1 MLRSMYSGISG
12 LRVHQ
17 TKLDAIGN
25 NIANVNTVGFKA
37 SRTVFQEVYN
47 QTLKAASA
55 PTANGNRGG
64 TNPMQIGLGV
74 SVAAIDVLHT
84 SSGAQRTDKATDL
97 AIEGDGFFVV
107 ADGDTKYYTRAG
119 NFDISPN
126 GYLVSASGLMV
137 QGWTERDQ
145 NGDILVSSSP
155 DSIKEIRL
163 DSSMHM
169 PANQTSYIDFA
180 GNLDSRAKAGD
191 IVKYTATVIDSQGNE
206 HPIILEFEKKD
217 DNSNEWT
224 LKLSTPEIVQ
234 KKDID
239 GDGKKESAPKEWK
252 LNPDDKDPDDKYL
265 EITLDNFDFGN
276 GSAEFKDVK
285 LRFDASNMTQQ
296 ARESSIKAVDT
307 DGYGPG
313 TLDSISIDSSGR
325 VIGVYTNGRM
335 RVEAIIAVASFNNPA
350 GLTKVGNNLFYNTP
364 NSGEIQL
371 GQAGTGGL
379 GSVNPGALEMSN
391 VDLANEFTEM
401 ITAQRGFQA
410 NSRIITTSDE
420 LLQELVNLKR

>member
-1 MLRSMYSGISG
+1 MYSGISG

-17 TKLDAIGN
+17 TKLDVIGN

-64 TNPMQIGLGV
+64 TNPQQIGLGV

-119 NFDISPN
+119 NFDLSPN
-126 GYLVSASGLMV
+126 GYLVSASGLKV
-137 QGWTERDQ
+137 QGWTEKDE
-145 NGDILVSSSP
+145 NGEIMVSSSP
-155 DSIKEIRL
+155 DSLTDIRL

-191 IVKYTATVIDSQGNE
+191 TVKYTTTVIDSLGNE
-206 HPIILEFEKKD
+206 HSIILEFTKAAD
-217 DNSNEWT
+217 DENKWT
-224 LKLSTPEIVQ
+224 LKVTSPDITDDDENPVELQDEDVEIEFGE
-234 KKDID
+234 D
-239 GDGKKESAPKEWK
+239 GNIV
-252 LNPDDKDPDDKYL
+252 LKDPDDKYL

-276 GSAEFKDVK
+276 GSAEFEDVK

-296 ARESSIKAVDT
+296 ARESSIKVVET

-313 TLDSISIDSSGR
+313 TLDSITIDSSGR

-335 RVEAIIAVASFNNPA
+335 QVEAVIAIASFNNPA

-364 NSGEIQL
+364 NSGDIQL
-371 GQAGTGGL
+371 GMAGTSGL